1 MINTLKTV
9 TSNSN
14 SFQHFRILNI
24 SKRRQIETVQIQ
36 ITFQHTF
43 QNFTTFQTYTILK
56 CARYQIKIL
65 FTTQA
70 RHCRANFPSSYL
82 RITGKSI
89 PT

>member
-43 QNFTTFQTYTILK
+43 QNFTTFQTYTISK
-56 CARYQIKIL
+56 YTRYRIKIPHRRGIAAIISL
-65 FTTQA
+65 V
-70 RHCRANFPSSYL
+70 
-82 RITGKSI
+82 
-89 PT
+89 